1 MRQIL
6 FSLFFIGCQCLLYAQ
21 EFNILDYGAVPDG
34 KTLCTSG
41 IQAAI
46 EAAHLYGN
54 GRVVFPAG
62 SFLSGSLVIKSGVEL
77 HLLQDAVLL
86 GSTIPDHY
94 IKLNKRHFF
103 IFNSGDPHRIAK
115 F

>member
-62 SFLSGSLVIKSGVEL
+62 SYLSGSLVIKSGVEL

-86 GSTIPDHY
+86 GSSQ
-94 IKLNKRHFF
+94 R
-103 IFNSGDPHRIAK
+103 SC
-115 F
+115 